1 MSPKCKVSFFFL
13 FKLFTKSS
21 WKSERQLP
29 LQGLKSIKTTTEQLK
44 QSERKGKGNNVQHLA
59 FGFIHRFSQSS
70 SWNWKQTILANTAS
84 QYTGR
89 GLSTSCQQRRSVQSD
104 CGAHSRSLM
113 LWPLSSHH
121 PFQDIKQPTY
131 RGPPTWLPF
140 LPSKVASAS
149 IIYWAT
155 CRGPKAE
162 TELESLHHQGVDDAG
177 QCFLLLT
184 TPSLAAPCHPFRD
197 NLASTFPPT
206 SA

>member
-70 SWNWKQTILANTAS
+70 SWNRKQTILASPAS

-89 GLSTSCQQRRSVQSD
+89 GPQHLLPTEALCAVRLW
-104 CGAHSRSLM
+104 AHSRLSHARR
-113 LWPLSSHH
+113 WHPTTPSRTLSSLL
-121 PFQDIKQPTY
+121 KS
-131 RGPPTWLPF
+131 PTWLPF
-140 LPSKVASAS
+140 LPSKVASS

-155 CRGPKAE
+155 CRGPRAE
-162 TELESLHHQGVDDAG
+162 TVLEFLQHQAESG
-177 QCFLLLT
+177 
-184 TPSLAAPCHPFRD
+184 
-197 NLASTFPPT
+197 
-206 SA
+206 